1 MQYPLGEDLGATSS
15 LPTISRRLSWRS
27 SSSKALPLPP
37 GMTGQCPHMLQTPAQ
52 PRTFHRN
59 APSPSAPT
67 PLEPPRTRGD
77 GLLLVAW
84 IRAARGEGDGGV
96 ALHCTFAV
104 RGCRSSIQGVS
115 NSSNSSSKTWNILD
129 AASLLP
135 PTNSGAAVPGLIAH
149 YQLTLHLPCP
159 PARARSR
166 RRQALCPASRCAPV
180 IACPPSAWAPSRGRV
195 STRSTRKAR

>member
-1 MQYPLGEDLGATSS
+1 MPTTHRNLSTSTCNQYPLGEDLGATSR

-37 GMTGQCPHMLQTPAQ
+37 GMTGQCPRMLQTLAQ

-59 APSPSAPT
+59 APSPSVPT
-67 PLEPPRTRGD
+67 PLEPPRTCGD

-115 NSSNSSSKTWNILD
+115 NSSNSSSKRWNILD

-159 PARARSR
+159 P
-166 RRQALCPASRCAPV
+166 PV
-180 IACPPSAWAPSRGRV
+180 PDHAGAKHFAQLHVAHR
-195 STRSTRKAR
+195 